1 MRRTKATLLL
11 TASIV
16 LSAIPALAQ
25 GTISFSI
32 GDSQPKPILNAPYS
46 VVEETEHTQTLTDGT
61 HMVNR
66 NQTRRYRDSYGRTRS
81 ESFYIRAGVAEE
93 PKTIVINDPV
103 AGTSHT
109 LFVRQRVARTIAP
122 PVGLPNNP
130 NVVYKSAS
138 TAEGAR
144 PKSTSEDLGTQSI
157 EGVLADGVRSTTV
170 YPEGLMGNDKPIQT
184 VSERWVSK
192 ELGLTL
198 LEKDSDP
205 RFGETITRVTRL
217 DRAEPDPTLFRIPAD
232 YIVQGANAK

>member
-25 GTISFSI
+25 GTVSFSI
-32 GDSQPKPILNAPYS
+32 GHSQPKPILNAPYS

-66 NQTRRYRDSYGRTRS
+66 NQTRRYRDSYGRTRN

-103 AGTSHT
+103 AGTSYT

-157 EGVLADGVRSTTV
+157 EGVLVEGVRNTTI

>member
-1 MRRTKATLLL
+1 MQWIRASLLWG
-11 TASIV
+11 AFVV

-32 GDSQPKPILNAPYS
+32 GDSRPRPILNAPYS
-46 VVEETEHTQTLTDGT
+46 IVEETEHTQTLTDGT
-61 HMVNR
+61 HMVTR
-66 NQTRRYRDSYGRTRS
+66 NKTRLYRDSYGRTRS

-93 PKTIVINDPV
+93 PKTIVINDPI
-103 AGTSHT
+103 AGTSYT

-157 EGVLADGVRSTTV
+157 EGVLVEGVRSTTV
-170 YPEGLMGNDKPIQT
+170 YPEGLMGNDKAIQT

-205 RFGETITRVTRL
+205 RFGETVTRVTSL
-217 DRAEPDPTLFRIPAD
+217 DRAEPDPALFQIPPD
-232 YIVQGANAK
+232 YIVQEPNTK